1 MKKSYTLVK
10 SIESLDQ
17 AMIEGI
23 NVPFFFFLV
32 KFYQ

>member
-23 NVPFFFFLV
+23 NVPFFFLV